1 MPKSAIWPNLFTSFL
16 HDILL
21 FIISNIKSGYHYLHT
36 PRKNKVET
44 TMITPP
50 GSLFVCLLASVSFFT
65 AISGMA
71 IAVLFTTI
79 TFVSQFLIRLAVSA
93 LLSTAIPGKDS
104 PLFPKIIQ

>member
-1 MPKSAIWPNLFTSFL
+1 M
-16 HDILL
+16 LL
-21 FIISNIKSGYHYLHT
+21 LAYYYEHKFRVITIYI
-36 PRKNKVET
+36 PQERKKVET

-50 GSLFVCLLASVSFFT
+50 GSLFVCLLASVSFYA